1 MDYSIYAIC
10 SGQLILYVGQTR
22 RPLKERE
29 RLHRSKFNNSSSRHI
44 PYDDWNM
51 QLLEVCPN
59 STREYA
65 TSRERYYYD
74 LLKPFYNE
82 QMPGRSQAEYYQ
94 TPERKAMKAAY
105 AQTPKC
111 KAYRAAYQQTPE
123 RKAAHA
129 ARQRAY
135 RAKKKLEAQQ

>member
-105 AQTPKC
+105 
-111 KAYRAAYQQTPE
+111 YQTPE

-129 ARQRAY
+129 AWNKAY
-135 RAKKKLEAQQ
+135 WAKKKLEAQQ